1 MLDVVD
7 QEETGSLEPYRT
19 KASESLA
26 EGEGMKEGTVGRKA
40 QFNFTTRNAKRK
52 QGYDERDRVT
62 VEIKDEQERECVTEV
77 RIEDIK
83 DGTYNVSYYPTVEG
97 TLTLYVKVNE
107 EHIRGSPF
115 TINVKPF
122 HVKPVLCFGK
132 EGSGD
137 GMFKYPDGVAVNNRD
152 EIIVTDGGNHRVQ
165 VFDNNGTFVRSFG
178 EFSSPHGIAIDKD
191 RNIFV
196 ADGNNHT
203 VQIFSCEGRHLGS
216 IGGPGSLDNQL
227 LCPFGLSLD
236 SDGNVIVADTGNQMI
251 KVFNPDGKFVMKIGG
266 ESCFTFIP
274 HCVQCEKYLFV
285 SDHFENCIKVFN
297 MEGYF
302 QYKFGKK
309 GGGDGEFNE
318 PAYLS
323 VTPSNHLLVCDLG
336 NCRIQVFELNGEFIG
351 KFGTKGSKLGEFE
364 HPRSVAVLNNGQIV
378 VCDGGLHRIQI
389 FE

>member
-7 QEETGSLEPYRT
+7 QEEIGSLEPYRT

-40 QFNFTTRNAKRK
+40 QFSFITRNAKRK
-52 QGYDERDRVT
+52 QGYDQGDCVT
-62 VEIKDEQERECVTEV
+62 VEIKDEQECECVTEV

-83 DGTYNVSYYPTVEG
+83 DGTYNVSYYPTVQG

-107 EHIRGSPF
+107 EHICGSPF

-137 GMFKYPDGVAVNNRD
+137 GMLKYPHAVAVNDSD

-165 VFDNNGTFVRSFG
+165 VFDNNGTFLRSFG
-178 EFSSPHGIAIDKD
+178 EFSCPDGIAIDKD
-191 RNIFV
+191 GNIFV
-196 ADGNNHT
+196 ADNHT
-203 VQIFSCEGRHLGS
+203 VQIFSCEGRHLSSFGVA
-216 IGGPGSLDNQL
+216 GSLDSQL
-227 LCPFGLSLD
+227 LCPCGLSLD

-309 GGGDGEFNE
+309 GGGDGEFYA

-323 VTPSNHLLVCDLG
+323 VTPSKHLLVCDLG
-336 NCRIQVFELNGEFIG
+336 NCRIQVFKLNGEFIG

-378 VCDGGLHRIQI
+378 VCDGSLHRIQI